1 MSSYTT
7 IENQDGPVLV
17 VLDDSKEVVVVSG
30 SIGPKGDP
38 GNLTVAGTPVV
49 ISNLQSGDVLQY
61 NSILNYWTNIPQSS
75 ITDGGTF

>member
-7 IENQDGPVLV
+7 VENQDAPVLV
-17 VLDDSKEVVVVSG
+17 VLDESKEVIILTG

-38 GNLTVAGTPVV
+38 GNLSVSGTPVV

-61 NSILNYWTNIPQSS
+61 NAILNYWSNIPQSS